1 MAVRRADS
9 LVPVAFAPDAVTAQ
23 RYVDVLERAGI
34 DAHVRIED
42 GAHLAP
48 AGSAYGA
55 ITSGEL
61 FVYPVLVSR
70 LQRRVARE
78 ALEGVAGLET
88 APVTRSSVLGVAT
101 FVIGTVAVVAAAA
114 WLRGDL

>member
-1 MAVRRADS
+1 MAVRRAES
-9 LVPVAFAPDAVTAQ
+9 LVPVAFARDAVTAQ
-23 RYVDVLERAGI
+23 RYVDALERAGVE
-34 DAHVRIED
+34 AHVRIED

-70 LQRRVARE
+70 LQRRVARR
-78 ALEGVAGLET
+78 ALEGVT
-88 APVTRSSVLGVAT
+88 ATESMPVTRSNVVGVAAC
-101 FVIGTVAVVAAAA
+101 VIGTVVVVAAAA

>member
-1 MAVRRADS
+1 MAVRLAEP
-9 LVPVAFAPDAVTAQ
+9 LVPVAFAPDPETAQ
-23 RYVDVLERAGI
+23 RYVDALERAGI

-55 ITSGEL
+55 ITSGEP

-70 LQRRVARE
+70 LQRRAARR
-78 ALEGVAGLET
+78 ALERVRDPEPSVTPSHVVGVA
-88 APVTRSSVLGVAT
+88 ACVLG
-101 FVIGTVAVVAAAA
+101 TVLVVAAAA

>member
-1 MAVRRADS
+1 MAVRHADP
-9 LVPVAFAPDAVTAQ
+9 LVPVAFARDAVTAQ
-23 RYVDVLERAGI
+23 RYVDALERAGI
-34 DAHVRIED
+34 EAHVRIED

-70 LQRRVARE
+70 LQRRVARQ
-78 ALEGVAGLET
+78 ALEGVADLEA
-88 APVTRSSVLGVAT
+88 APLTRSSVVGVAA
-101 FVIGTVAVVAAAA
+101 FLLGTVLVVAGAA